1 MSDEY
6 AIVSGES
13 KDVIFQTI
21 WKKTTDFQGQ
31 FYRKKRLKKKLKFW
45 KK

>member
-1 MSDEY
+1 MWKATKE
-6 AIVSGES
+6 
-13 KDVIFQTI
+13 FQH
-21 WKKTTDFQGQ
+21 Q